1 MRGVARKFLLNHIQ
15 GVWPRAPRG
24 YIIGLAQPSLVPEK
38 GVHIVANKNT
48 ISPEARSLINTRI
61 SRRAVLAGVGG
72 VGAASALAACGSGGD
87 SAAPTDVVRWGN
99 WPLYL
104 DYDEATKVY
113 PTLENFMKT
122 TGITAEY
129 FEDYNDNDEFFGK
142 VQSQL
147 KLGEDIGYD
156 LVTPTDWM
164 AARWIRLGY
173 TQKFDM
179 ANVPNAVNILDT
191 LASPSFDPTR
201 EQSLTWQGIMSGFG
215 WNAEKNPKGIKTLD
229 DLFSPENK
237 GKIVVLSEMRDTIGI
252 ILLAQGIDITKV
264 TEDQFMNGVD
274 FMAQKI
280 SDGWI
285 RGVKGNEYAEDLTSG
300 DATAVIGWSGD
311 MFILASENEGKF
323 EFAIPESGGTISGDN
338 LMIPSTASAEG
349 KKNAEKLINYY
360 YDPVVAAEVA
370 AYVNYVCPVK
380 GAQAEMEKIAPELA
394 TSEYIF
400 PTEKTLANLS
410 VFRSLT
416 PTEETNWTEAFEKAR
431 GN

>member
-1 MRGVARKFLLNHIQ
+1 MSKES
-15 GVWPRAPRG
+15 
-24 YIIGLAQPSLVPEK
+24 SL
-38 GVHIVANKNT
+38 
-48 ISPEARSLINTRI
+48 SPEAKSILGAMV
-61 SRRAVLAGVGG
+61 SRRGVLAGAGG
-72 VGAASALAACGSGGD
+72 LGAAGLLAACGGSDSGD
-87 SAAPTDVVRWGN
+87 SANSVRWGN

-104 DYDEATKVY
+104 DYDEETKKY
-113 PTLENFMKT
+113 PTLDKFQEQ

-129 FEDYNDNDEFFGK
+129 FEDYNDNDEFYGK
-142 VQSQL
+142 VQAQL

-156 LVTPTDWM
+156 VVTPTDWM

-173 TQKFDM
+173 TQKFDA
-179 ANVPNAVNILDT
+179 ANIPNKSNILDS
-191 LASPSFDPTR
+191 LASPSFDPNR
-201 EQSLTWQGIMSGFG
+201 EQSMTWQGIMAGFG
-215 WNAEKNPKGIKTLD
+215 WNTEKNPKGIRTLEE
-229 DLFSPENK
+229 LFAPQNK

-252 ILLAQGIDITKV
+252 ILLAQGVNLQTV
-264 TEDQFMNGVD
+264 TEDQYMNAVD
-274 FMAQKI
+274 YMAKQI

-311 MFILASENEGKF
+311 MFILKAENEGKF
-323 EFAIPESGGTISGDN
+323 DFAIPESGGTISGDN

-349 KKNAEKLINYY
+349 KANAEKLINFY
-360 YDPVVAAEVA
+360 YDPAIAAEVA

-394 TSEYIF
+394 SSPFIF
-400 PTEKTLANLS
+400 PDAAMSKRLN

-416 PTEETNWTEAFEKAR
+416 PAEETSWTEAFQKAA